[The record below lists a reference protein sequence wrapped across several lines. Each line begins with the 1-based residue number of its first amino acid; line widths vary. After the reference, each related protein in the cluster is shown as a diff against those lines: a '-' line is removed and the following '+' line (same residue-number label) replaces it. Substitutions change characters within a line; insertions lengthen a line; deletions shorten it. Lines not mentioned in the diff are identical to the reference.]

1 MAGNST
7 SGWRRAAAA
16 MVVMMA
22 GNLPAAW
29 AADPGVYPDRIVFG
43 QAAVLEGPASA
54 LGTGMRDG
62 ILAAFAEANAAG
74 GVKGRK
80 LELVV
85 RDDGYEPVKAAA
97 AARQLLD
104 QDKVFA
110 LIGPVGTPTS
120 AAMEPIV
127 AAAQVP
133 FIGPFT
139 GAEFLRN
146 PYKPHVV
153 NVRAS
158 YFQETEEMVARLTTD
173 LKHERIAIL
182 YQNDSFG
189 RAGLAGV
196 KRALDKRKMALA
208 GEAIFERN
216 TTAVKR
222 ALIEL
227 RKGEPQAIIIIGP
240 YAPAGEFIRAARK
253 LGLKSVYVNISFV
266 GSDALAAN
274 LGPDGAGVVVT
285 QVVPFPR
292 DTDIP
297 LVAAYQKALETHMPK
312 AWPGFISLE
321 GYMVGRLAVL
331 ALQKLEGEPTR
342 ATLLKALSSGN
353 YDLGGVTLGFGPED
367 NQGSDAVFL
376 TRIDAEGRFQSIR
389 SLQ

>member
-1 MAGNST
+1 MASSRMARLCRIT
-7 SGWRRAAAA
+7 VLA
-16 MVVMMA
+16 VMTA
-22 GNLPAAW
+22 SLTWEAR
-29 AADPGVYPDRIVFG
+29 AADPGVFPDRIVFG
-43 QAAVLEGPASA
+43 QAAVMEGPASA

-62 ILAAFAEANAAG
+62 ILAAFGEANAAG

-85 RDDGYEPVKAAA
+85 RDDGYEPGKAAV
-97 AARQLLD
+97 AARQLLND
-104 QDKVFA
+104 DKVFA

-127 AAAQVP
+127 AAANVP

-158 YFQETEEMVARLTTD
+158 YFQETEEMLERLTKD
-173 LKHERIAIL
+173 LKHERISIL
-182 YQNDSFG
+182 YQNDAFG

-196 KRALDKRKMALA
+196 QRAMAKRKMELT
-208 GEAIFERN
+208 GEATFERN

-222 ALIEL
+222 SLIEL
-227 RKGEPQAIIIIGP
+227 RKGNPQAIIIIGP
-240 YAPAGEFIRAARK
+240 YAPAGEFIRAAK
-253 LGLKSVYVNISFV
+253 KINLKTVFVNISFV
-266 GSDALAAN
+266 GSDALASD
-274 LGPDGAGVVVT
+274 LGSDGAGVVVT

-292 DTDIP
+292 DTSIP
-297 LVAAYQKALETHMPK
+297 LVAAYQKALSTHLPK

-321 GYMVGRLAVL
+321 GYMVGRLAIM

-342 ATLLKALSSGN
+342 AALLKTLSEGN
-353 YDLGGVTLGFGPED
+353 YDLGGVTLGFGPND
-367 NQGSDAVFL
+367 NQGSDTVFL
-376 TRIDAEGRFQSIR
+376 TMIGPDGSFKSIKA
-389 SLQ
+389 LQ